1 MGRYKG
7 GGDGRG
13 SAGVRGR
20 YSGRLVGRGR
30 DRDVQLVMFGA
41 REWWGGTV
49 GDRRVAGAMVE
60 ARE

>member
-20 YSGRLVGRGR
+20 YIGRLVGRGR

-41 REWWGGTV
+41 RE
-49 GDRRVAGAMVE
+49 
-60 ARE
+60 